1 VAKTAEPAATDSDNK
16 EEGAAKPAVPAVPK
30 PRKTLPAVAKKD
42 GAAPAKA
49 AAKEGTQAT
58 AKIPRGKTAFMHYM
72 AAVRQQIKGKHQ
84 LRQAIVMLLLIDDDA
99 VADCWLWP

>member
-1 VAKTAEPAATDSDNK
+1 MAKTAEPAAADSDSK
-16 EEGAAKPAVPAVPK
+16 EEGAANLAGLKPAAPAVPK

-42 GAAPAKA
+42 TTAPAKA
-49 AAKEGTQAT
+49 APKEGTQAT

-84 LRQAIVMLLLIDDDA
+84 VRRDCH
-99 VADCWLWP
+99 ADTDR